1 MFLRRARRKTFEL
14 PLRLCTKAIELYDE
28 SLNDEGDDS
37 TADENMDVEI
47 SDMVETDEDLND
59 EDFLEREL
67 RSVSSSEAVPQ
78 NKDTNIPTA
87 FKTWETTKQRLRRL
101 EIVYN
106 SLCIIQPTSVEA
118 GRAFSAKSGFNHLP
132 LSFVID

>member
-1 MFLRRARRKTFEL
+1 MFLRWARRKTFEL

-59 EDFLEREL
+59 EDFLEKEL

-78 NKDTNIPTA
+78 NKDINIHTA
-87 FKTWETTKQRLRRL
+87 FKT
-101 EIVYN
+101 
-106 SLCIIQPTSVEA
+106 
-118 GRAFSAKSGFNHLP
+118 
-132 LSFVID
+132 